1 MNHFDIMIYYGG
13 CYFCSL
19 ICFMEYIDRC
29 YDYQC
34 LNGGQCVENN
44 GLPECRCSRQYHG
57 CHCEQKG
64 EIMISVDQF
73 NFRCDG
79 WY

>member
-1 MNHFDIMIYYGG
+1 MKYK
-13 CYFCSL
+13 
-19 ICFMEYIDRC
+19 DRC

-44 GLPECRCSRQYHG
+44 GLPVCKCARQYHG

-64 EIMISVDQF
+64 EIMISVDHFQF
-73 NFRCDG
+73 QARNCHVAIFLQIIQIL
-79 WY
+79 

>member
-1 MNHFDIMIYYGG
+1 MKYK
-13 CYFCSL
+13 
-19 ICFMEYIDRC
+19 DRC

-44 GLPECRCSRQYHG
+44 GLPVCKCARQYHG

-64 EIMISVDQF
+64 KVMRAVTYFQF
-73 NFRCDG
+73 RPRKFSSHNFIVANQSTVIF
-79 WY
+79 